1 MTLKDIKGYEGLY
14 AITEDGRVWSYLK
27 NKWLKPSNNRGYK
40 HVNLHKDGKIKMFLI
55 HRLVYETFKGPIPK
69 EMTVDHIDGCK
80 DNNHILN
87 LQLLT
92 RGDNS
97 RKACKGK
104 KLTEDTKR
112 KISEYQKGKTKSLE
126 WRRKISESNKRT
138 KALRKLNA

>member
-1 MTLKDIKGYEGLY
+1 MKLKDIKGFEGLY

-27 NKWLKPSNNRGYK
+27 NKWLTPSNNRGYK
-40 HVNLHKDGKIKMFLI
+40 HVNLHNDGKIKMFLI
-55 HRLVYETFKGPIPK
+55 HRLVYETFRGPIPPG
-69 EMTVDHIDGCK
+69 MTVDHIDGCK

-104 KLTEDTKR
+104 KLTEYIKR
-112 KISEYQKGKTKSLE
+112 KISESLKGKTKSLE